1 MFVSRF
7 FPSIPVSLSPLSILG
22 IPCIKEVMTAEMMKE
37 NRQRNGKD
45 LKYKNKRLKRSDQKE
60 KSFLLSRKKGKRSLM
75 SEIIGQLDGLQESQ
89 K

>member
-7 FPSIPVSLSPLSILG
+7 FPSISVSLSPLSILG

-60 KSFLLSRKKGKRSLM
+60 KSFLSRKKGKRSLM
-75 SEIIGQLDGLQESQ
+75 SEVTGQLDGLRES
-89 K
+89 